1 MEIGFSR
8 DKLNQSINLHIVSFE
23 RGSMIERSRN
33 IRRRSIFVHLGK
45 SFTRIWYALPLS
57 LYMALTIW
65 CPKSTFYGN
74 RAACYSSLHSYELV
88 IADCSSSIHLNMN
101 YTKVIVRRA
110 QAYEA
115 LEKYDEA
122 LTGYSSRSIL
132 LSSKRWVKTI
142 PFALA
147 PLEILYAAQY
157 LSFLRLKN
165 RPFYHSR

>member
-1 MEIGFSR
+1 
-8 DKLNQSINLHIVSFE
+8 
-23 RGSMIERSRN
+23 MIERSRN

-122 LTGYSSRSIL
+122 LTGFSLSHNVFFLLYILYIYRYETSSR
-132 LSSKRWVKTI
+132 
-142 PFALA
+142 
-147 PLEILYAAQY
+147 
-157 LSFLRLKN
+157 N
-165 RPFYHSR
+165 RTGIS